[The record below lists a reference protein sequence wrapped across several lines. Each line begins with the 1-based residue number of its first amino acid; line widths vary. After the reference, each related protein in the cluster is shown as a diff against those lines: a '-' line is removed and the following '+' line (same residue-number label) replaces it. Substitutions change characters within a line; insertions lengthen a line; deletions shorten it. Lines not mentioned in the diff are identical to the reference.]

1 MKYIAAIALVLNLGV
16 TGLYA
21 RDRHVNM
28 RFSGTAGP
36 SSVDLQIPDR
46 TTGGDNFTGNGT
58 LGAFTFR
65 EVESNG
71 GSPEQ
76 SSTCSGPYFTLSI
89 GAGVLSFQDGSSLI
103 LNLTEGSDCIDLD
116 PEHLSALCTRTFE
129 IKRGTGRFKNV
140 TGGSLTMTETLHP
153 LLANALNMPAFF
165 ESSGEFKGTIS
176 GVGAVEGERKDD
188 QQ

>member
-1 MKYIAAIALVLNLGV
+1 M
-16 TGLYA
+16 T
-21 RDRHVNM
+21 
-28 RFSGTAGP
+28 FSGTAGP
-36 SSVDLQIPDR
+36 SSVDLEIPDR
-46 TTGGDNFTGNGT
+46 TTGGDNFNGNGT

-103 LNLTEGSDCIDLD
+103 LNLTEGSDCIDPVKL
-116 PEHLSALCTRTFE
+116 EAQCTRTFE

-153 LLANALNMPAFF
+153 ILANALKMPAFF
-165 ESSGEFKGTIS
+165 ESTGEFTGTIFR
-176 GVGAVEGERKDD
+176 VQMEEDHPD
-188 QQ
+188 EHQDEHQ